1 MSLRWNRWRGAAY
14 FLLLAVTAT
23 LVVVWWPELTRIWR
37 EHFTTFV
44 FITLMMILSIFVQS
58 QNFLS
63 FLPSAKVPRLVD
75 MAHTWAVG
83 ALVNYLG
90 PFQPG
95 LAVRTAILAKLG
107 IPVGESS
114 VATLRQ
120 VVASMWMA
128 LALASISL
136 MWIGSSVMVVVLAIG
151 LLLLCAAI
159 PKLLPALRYL
169 VLRFM
174 PSKVSTNFRQSAQIA
189 FEPPSARAMVGILV
203 QYALATLVFFVGYRQ
218 FGVDITVPAAIG
230 LACVVYAS
238 SLVALLPGNLGVL
251 EALCT
256 GFGQANG
263 LAVEQALAL
272 AFLYR
277 GASLTSVLLIAAIPA
292 HKRSRQQ

>member
-1 MSLRWNRWRGAAY
+1 MSQRWNRWRAVAY
-14 FLLLAVTAT
+14 FLLLTVTAA
-23 LVVVWWPELTRIWR
+23 LIVWWWPELSQIWR
-37 EHFTTFV
+37 EHFLTFLI
-44 FITLMMILSIFVQS
+44 ITLLMIISVFVQAH
-58 QNFLS
+58 NFLS
-63 FLPSAKVPRLVD
+63 FLPSAKVPSLVD

-83 ALVNYLG
+83 SLVNYLG

-95 LAVRTAILAKLG
+95 LAVRVAILAKLG
-107 IPVGESS
+107 IPIGESS

-120 VVASMWMA
+120 VIASMWMA

-136 MWIGSSVMVVVLAIG
+136 VWIGSSAMVILAVA
-151 LLLLCAAI
+151 LLLMCAAI
-159 PKLLPALRYL
+159 PKLLPVLRYL
-169 VLRFM
+169 VLRFL
-174 PSKVSTNFRQSAQIA
+174 PGRTPANFRQSAQMA
-189 FEPPSARAMVGILV
+189 FELPSARAMAGIVV

-218 FGVDITVPAAIG
+218 FGVDIGVPGAIG

-263 LAVEQALAL
+263 LAVEQSLAL

-277 GASLTSVLLIAAIPA
+277 GASLTSVLLIAVIPA
-292 HKRSRQQ
+292 HKRSRSR

>member
-1 MSLRWNRWRGAAY
+1 MSQRWNRWRGAAY
-14 FLLLAVTAT
+14 FLLLAVTAA
-23 LVVVWWPELTRIWR
+23 LIVVWWPELSRIWR
-37 EHFTTFV
+37 EHFMTFV

-58 QNFLS
+58 HNFLS
-63 FLPSAKVPRLVD
+63 FLPGAKVPRLVD
-75 MAHTWAVG
+75 MVHTWAVG

-95 LAVRTAILAKLG
+95 LAVRVAILTKLG
-107 IPVGESS
+107 IPIGESS

-120 VVASMWMA
+120 VIASMWMA
-128 LALASISL
+128 LALVSISL
-136 MWIGSSVMVVVLAIG
+136 MWIGSSVMVVLAIG
-151 LLLLCAAI
+151 LFLLCAAI

-174 PSKVSTNFRQSAQIA
+174 PSKVPSSFRQSAHFA
-189 FEPPSARAMVGILV
+189 FELPSAQAMVGILA
-203 QYALATLVFFVGYRQ
+203 QYILATLVFFVGYRQ

>member
-1 MSLRWNRWRGAAY
+1 MSSRWSRWRAAAY
-14 FLLLAVTAT
+14 FLLLIVAAVLIVA
-23 LVVVWWPELTRIWR
+23 WWPELSRIWR
-37 EHFTTFV
+37 EHFMTFL
-44 FITLMMILSIFVQS
+44 FITSLMVIAVFVQS
-58 QNFLS
+58 YNFLS
-63 FLPSAKVPRLVD
+63 FLPSAKGPKLID

-95 LAVRTAILAKLG
+95 LALRVAILAKLG
-107 IPVGESS
+107 IPVGEST

-120 VVASMWMA
+120 VIASMWLA

-136 MWIGSSVMVVVLAIG
+136 MWIGSSMMVILAIG
-151 LLLLCAAI
+151 LMLLCAAI
-159 PKLLPALRYL
+159 PKLLPVLRHL
-169 VLRFM
+169 LLRFM
-174 PSKVSTNFRQSAQIA
+174 PSKVPANLRQSVQFA
-189 FEPPSARAMVGILV
+189 FELPSARAMFGILV
-203 QYALATLVFFVGYRQ
+203 QYALSTLVFLVGYRQ
-218 FGVDITVPAAIG
+218 FGVEIAVPAALG

-263 LAVEQALAL
+263 LAVEQSLAL

-277 GASLTSVLLIAAIPA
+277 GANLTSVLLIAAIPA
-292 HKRSRQQ
+292 HKRSRLQ